1 MAPPRIL
8 LFAGSTTPA
17 APASRLAAA
26 FQRELVFLDAEA
38 TLIALAD
45 YPLPLHDASMSSPL
59 PETAEKLRRL
69 ARGHAALFIASPTV
83 LGGVPA
89 LLRNVIEWLRADSAA
104 TRAAPLVALSAT
116 ADDEASAGA
125 TLSDLE
131 RIMGR
136 GFGAT
141 LIGGGL
147 ALGRAA
153 LSFDAKG
160 RLDDPAAAAALQ
172 ALARETVLAAARL
185 APEP

>member
-8 LFAGSTTPA
+8 IIAGSTVA
-17 APASRLAAA
+17 DASVCRLAAA
-26 FQRELVFLDAEA
+26 FQRDIAFLDAEA
-38 TLIALAD
+38 TLIALED
-45 YPLPLHDASMSSPL
+45 YPLPLYGMRRDDTV
-59 PETAEKLRRL
+59 PETAERLRRL
-69 ARGHAALFIASPTV
+69 ARTHAALFVASPSL

-89 LLRNVIEWLRADSAA
+89 ILRNLLEWLSEPLEPR
-104 TRAAPLVALSAT
+104 RAAPLFALAAT
-116 ADDEASAGA
+116 ADEETGAGA
-125 TLSDLE
+125 TLADLE
-131 RIMGR
+131 RIIGR

-160 RLDDPAAAAALQ
+160 RLDEPAAAALQ

-185 APEP
+185 APDP